1 MAHFIHL
8 NVVILRHKSRTFLA
22 CHKTVFLYQPIL
34 KIDLAIIVVI
44 SVSTMLIIF
53 CCIGASRYLQPLN
66 AVVIIVVVGVN
77 VVVVVFVFIVVGT
90 VYLLGAI
97 VTNLVVSLQSWKT
110 GNKQKVELFHF

>member
-44 SVSTMLIIF
+44 SVSTMFIIF

-66 AVVIIVVVGVN
+66 AVVII

>member
-34 KIDLAIIVVI
+34 KIDLAITVVI
-44 SVSTMLIIF
+44 SVSTMFIIF
-53 CCIGASRYLQPLN
+53 CCIGASRYLQR
-66 AVVIIVVVGVN
+66 VN